1 MKIAVPLKYVP
12 DTETIVRIADD
23 GKSLNPDGVQFVMN
37 PYDEYAIEE
46 SLRIKESLGGE
57 ITVITVGD
65 ESAAKVLRN
74 GIALGADIALRIN
87 NDGPYDPSMVAW
99 MLAEAIKDSGFD
111 IIFLG
116 MKAVDDDSGA
126 VGPML
131 AEYLGLPCVTMVIK
145 LEIGDG
151 KATARRENEYGTEVV
166 ESTLPAVFTA
176 QKGLNEPRYPKLKG
190 MSRARKHPIDVIEP
204 KTVSPGIEVLEM
216 KLPPARKAGKIV
228 GEGVEAVPELVRLL
242 RDEAKLL

>member
-23 GKSLNPDGVQFVMN
+23 GRSLNPDGVQFVMN

-46 SLRIKESLGGE
+46 SLRIKEAFGGE

-65 ESAAKVLRN
+65 ESANKVLRT
-74 GIALGADIALRIN
+74 GIALGADEAVRI
-87 NDGPYDPSMVAW
+87 DYAGDCDSSVVAR
-99 MLAEAIKDSGFD
+99 MLADALKDDEYD
-111 IIFLG
+111 IFFLG

-131 AEYLGLPCVTMVIK
+131 AEYLGLPCATMVTK

-151 KATARRENEYGTEVV
+151 KATARRENEYGIEVV
-166 ESTLPAVFTA
+166 ETTLPAVFTA

-190 MSRARKHPIDVIEP
+190 ISRAKKHPIKEVKPAE
-204 KTVSPGIEVLEM
+204 VSAGIEVLEM
-216 KLPPARKAGKIV
+216 KLPPPRPAGRIV